1 MTHKPS
7 KVAAA
12 KMFFS
17 IVYVIDVT
25 CFDKCFLFDVIA
37 GRRYFFWKFVITVW
51 YFQPPYCRFLSSKY
65 FERSPYFTHLHN
77 NIAVLILILVL
88 SSKKKLSYTILIY
101 TWKTF
106 VTDFFMITFF
116 TLFVF
121 LTVPHFSL

>member
-37 GRRYFFWKFVITVW
+37 GRRYFFWKFVIIVW
-51 YFQPPYCRFLSSKY
+51 YFQRPYCRFLSSKY

-106 VTDFFMITFF
+106 VTDFFMVTFF